1 MIKALSQKPTQSK
14 LGQRRTLAHHRNH
27 HSSQDMM
34 PQLAQAQSVPQ
45 SLSISPDKSGVP
57 REPTI

>member
-1 MIKALSQKPTQSK
+1 MIKALSQKPAQNK
-14 LGQRRTLAHHRNH
+14 AGQRRTLAHHRNH

-34 PQLAQAQSVPQ
+34 PQLSQVQSVPQ

-57 REPTI
+57 KEPTI